1 MKKKKQKNVQDLLK
15 SVKTLTVVFVLL
27 LVLVI
32 FLLVLCVIKYKESK
46 ANEFANMVIPV
57 YETNTNYEFSI
68 NAKTLSEVEDYT
80 FKIVNYKK
88 NGINKEEIP
97 YKIEIKNNTNA
108 TIKVTKDDSKKD
120 LMKNQKETIIDENT
134 LKKDT
139 KENIYYHVKITR
151 INDMMYIAWTPFLL
165 YSRSATPHIK
175 KGNERI
181 LAPRPVKTMQF
192 GCWF

>member
-15 SVKTLTVVFVLL
+15 SVKTLTVVFALL
-27 LVLVI
+27 LALVI

-57 YETNTNYEFSI
+57 YEINTNYEFSI

-120 LMKNQKETIIDENT
+120 LMKNQEETIIDEVT
-134 LKKDT
+134 LKKDK
-139 KENIYYHVKITR
+139 KENIYYHIKITKSKDLTKDDL
-151 INDMMYIAWTPFLL
+151 IYIKIT
-165 YSRSATPHIK
+165 
-175 KGNERI
+175 N
-181 LAPRPVKTMQF
+181 
-192 GCWF
+192 